1 MIVTLLSDYGYQDN
15 YVGITKAVLY
25 RLLPD
30 ARIIDIA
37 HDITP
42 HHLLQCAYLLSGS
55 LYAFPPQT
63 VHLSLFG
70 VLYHIP
76 PKVLLTQ
83 HNDQYIISA
92 DNGLLP
98 LVGGQDPESR
108 IYCCPEIPANYMEW
122 IQIAAA
128 LIGQIEKE
136 TIDRSRLVP
145 HQPDVYPVPLRPV
158 IKDNS
163 IDCNIVHIDRFG
175 NVVLNLRKEE
185 FERYSN
191 NRKFRIVLRRND
203 YIESVS
209 EHYASV
215 QPEERLCLFN
225 SSGFLEIAINQGDA
239 SKLLGLK
246 LFDPRQVN
254 YQSIK
259 IEFL

>member
-15 YVGITKAVLY
+15 YIGITKAVLY

-30 ARIIDIA
+30 AHIIDIA

-55 LYAFPPQT
+55 LYAFPAET

-70 VLYHIP
+70 VMYQIP
-76 PKVLLTQ
+76 PKVLFTQ
-83 HNDQYIISA
+83 HNNQYIISA

-98 LVGGQDPESR
+98 LISDQNSASP
-108 IYCCPEIPANYMEW
+108 IYCCTEIPANYMEW
-122 IQIAAA
+122 LKIAAA
-128 LIGQIEKE
+128 LAGQMGKG
-136 TIDRSRLVP
+136 TIDWSHLVP
-145 HQPDVYPVPLRPV
+145 YQPEVYPVPLRPV

-185 FERYSN
+185 FERYRN
-191 NRKFRIVLRRND
+191 NRKFRIILHRND
-203 YIESVS
+203 VIESVS

-225 SSGFLEIAINQGDA
+225 SSGYLEIAINQGDA